1 MYCWQICREVDW
13 FANFLCT
20 ESFGFTF
27 LQNIDWAQSLFKTK
41 ILFTEMKS
49 KTFLALQWGVSMHN
63 QFGYFSFKSCHP
75 TFTDK
80 KVSDSR
86 PHGCK
91 KLKVLREFHW
101 QSFWST
107 RLTKMS
113 QWLHLNNS
121 HAYPFCETMPGTNSE
136 SRQQSCAIELRQQF
150 FRCSNCDHIFFSETC
165 SKQSQN
171 YSVSESEGAPFK

>member
-1 MYCWQICREVDW
+1 MVVRWSG
-13 FANFLCT
+13 FLVINVLHCST
-20 ESFGFTF
+20 AFSHWIRVTP
-27 LQNIDWAQSLFKTK
+27 LSLTK
-41 ILFTEMKS
+41 KFRNHMV
-49 KTFLALQWGVSMHN
+49 A
-63 QFGYFSFKSCHP
+63 
-75 TFTDK
+75 
-80 KVSDSR
+80 
-86 PHGCK
+86 K

-121 HAYPFCETMPGTNSE
+121 HAYPFCKTTPGTISE
-136 SRQQSCAIELRQQF
+136 SHQQSCAIELRQQF

-171 YSVSESEGAPFK
+171 YSVSESEGAPIFLVKSYWATFIDIWLLFSGHTDLRC